1 MYRKEELI
9 WGNGE
14 DVERS
19 LKPVKEEI
27 SKNSAAEYNEK
38 GKFVIP
44 DNEINEDGKMD
55 QFLRANATKEDYM
68 KEKQFIEGFVQDND
82 KDLVNSRLSERHLF
96 SDGCKNP
103 FMIDSDY
110 SKDIDMASKYIKF
123 GKK

>member
-9 WGNGE
+9 WGNGK
-14 DVERS
+14 DVKRS

-55 QFLRANATKEDYM
+55 QFLRANATKEEYM
-68 KEKQFIEGFVQDND
+68 KEKRSKC
-82 KDLVNSRLSERHLF
+82 KDT
-96 SDGCKNP
+96 
-103 FMIDSDY
+103 
-110 SKDIDMASKYIKF
+110 
-123 GKK
+123 